1 MEAVRAPKW
10 PVGKL
15 GIISM
20 KGCEEISAAI
30 DKYLVSWHNEK
41 YDNEIETF
49 ILKTACPRF
58 NSGEGKGVVYQSV
71 RGYDIYIICDVFN
84 YGVTYKMYNM
94 EVPMSPD
101 DHYQD

>member
-49 ILKTACPRF
+49 I
-58 NSGEGKGVVYQSV
+58 VV
-71 RGYDIYIICDVFN
+71 
-84 YGVTYKMYNM
+84 
-94 EVPMSPD
+94 
-101 DHYQD
+101 